1 MKKQKIE
8 KIADIVMEY
17 SLYGM
22 LFFIPISIAAIE
34 AMAGICFTAFIVKKI
49 VNPDFSFLKNKI
61 YLILLAFFIFNAL
74 SLFNSGPYLA
84 KSLKAL
90 FFKWFEFLL
99 IFMLAAEGLNNRI
112 RLRNFIIVA
121 VFSAGLISFDG
132 IFQKI
137 SGTDFIRGNLL
148 SATGFITASFK
159 NQNSFS
165 AYLII
170 ATLLAISLFMVS
182 HLKIAHKTA
191 LFILALLCGT
201 CLLLTQSRGAMLGF
215 FAGLILFSLLSGNY
229 RIILVCLLVF
239 SVALLVLPAYQKKV
253 INTIFYHDSGDR
265 LALIQTTWSMIK
277 DRPFLGMGLG
287 TYMDHFNKYSSMKD
301 VTYYAHNSIMQ
312 MWAEAGIFTL
322 LSFLTFLGLLFTKA
336 IKAFKRNKDL
346 AMLGILCGLSAF
358 IIHGFF
364 DNHLYALQ
372 LRALFWLMSGA
383 LMAMIRAPF
392 IKIEGKE

>member
-1 MKKQKIE
+1 
-8 KIADIVMEY
+8 MEY

-22 LFFIPISIAAIE
+22 IFFIPISIAAIE

-61 YLILLAFFIFNAL
+61 YLILLTFFIFNAL

-90 FFKWFEFLL
+90 FFKWFEFML

-137 SGTDFIRGNLL
+137 FGTDFIRGNLL
-148 SATGFITASFK
+148 STTGFITASFK

-170 ATLLAISLFMVS
+170 ATLLAISLSMVS
-182 HLKIAHKTA
+182 RLKIAYKTA

-215 FAGLILFSLLSGNY
+215 FGGLVLFSLFTSNY
-229 RIILVCLLVF
+229 RIILICLLVF
-239 SVALLVLPAYQKKV
+239 SAALLVLPEFQKKI

-265 LALIQTTWSMIK
+265 VALIQTTWSMIK

-287 TYMDHFNKYSSMKD
+287 TYMDHFNEYSSMK
-301 VTYYAHNSIMQ
+301 VTYYAHNSILQ
-312 MWAEAGIFTL
+312 MWTEAGIFTL
-322 LSFLTFLGLLFTKA
+322 LSFLAFLGLLFTRA
-336 IKAFKRNKDL
+336 LNTFKRNKDL
-346 AMLGILCGLSAF
+346 VMLGIFCGLF
-358 IIHGFF
+358 GYIIHGFF

-383 LMAMIRAPF
+383 LIAMIKTPF
-392 IKIEGKE
+392 IKIEEKG